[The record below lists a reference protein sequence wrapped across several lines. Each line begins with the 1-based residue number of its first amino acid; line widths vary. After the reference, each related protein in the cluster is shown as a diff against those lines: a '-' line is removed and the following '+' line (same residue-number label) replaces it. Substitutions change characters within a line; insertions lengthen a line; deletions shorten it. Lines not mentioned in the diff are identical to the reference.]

1 MTDTLPRRVLTLDLR
16 SSRFGYVVFEGPSTL
31 LDWGTRTY
39 GDEQRS
45 SLDMRLKNL
54 QSSFA
59 PSVILARLTTERH
72 RFTQP
77 KIRMAFPSLKA
88 FAKRVLITVHLI
100 DESKLRGFFSRGTKV
115 NKHDIAR
122 MIANRFPEL
131 SWRLPPKR
139 KPWQSEPTRQSIFD
153 AASLG
158 VFYFAQQAD
167 KQETTAPLLE

>member
-1 MTDTLPRRVLTLDLR
+1 MNEALLRRVLTLDLR

-39 GDEQRS
+39 RDEERS
-45 SLDMRLKNL
+45 SLDWRLKNL

-59 PSVILARLTTERH
+59 PSVILARQITEGP

-77 KIRMAFPSLKA
+77 TRRSAFLTLKA
-88 FAKRVLITVHLI
+88 FAKRVLIAVYMI

-131 SWRLPPKR
+131 SWRLPPRR

-167 KQETTAPLLE
+167 ERETIASLLD

>member
-1 MTDTLPRRVLTLDLR
+1 MRVLTLDLR
-16 SSRFGYVVFEGPSTL
+16 SKRFGYAVFEGPDTL

-39 GDEQRS
+39 GNEECS
-45 SLDMRLKNL
+45 SLERRLKVL

-59 PSVILARLTTERH
+59 PSVILARQIAERH
-72 RFTQP
+72 RFTQST
-77 KIRMAFPSLKA
+77 IRRRSHSLRV
-88 FAKRVLITVHLI
+88 FAKRVPITVHLI
-100 DESKLRGFFSRGTKV
+100 NRSKLRSFFSGETKA
-115 NKHDIAR
+115 NKHDIAQ

-131 SWRLPPKR
+131 SWRLPPMR

-167 KQETTAPLLE
+167 GYKAATPF